1 KQLKMQKKLKD
12 FSKEVIYIILR
23 NENDLDNYQG
33 EKYILTNSTKPISIY
48 YALKSVLNLPK

>member
-1 KQLKMQKKLKD
+1 MQKKLKD